1 MVLEGVMKRV
11 LVILAS
17 ALALLGIGIF
27 TVSVLSGWIADNFI
41 RSDDDMNTIGKIIL
55 LGIYPGLLVIGG
67 WLGNTIYQKNITR
80 RSSGP
85 R

>member
-1 MVLEGVMKRV
+1 MKRT
-11 LVILAS
+11 LIILAS

-27 TVSVLSGWIADNFI
+27 TVSVLSSWIADNFI

-55 LGIYPGLLVIGG
+55 LGIYPSLLVIGG
-67 WLGNTIYQKNITR
+67 WLGNVIYRRNITL